1 MSISTRYW
9 QVQFAATG
17 AVASVTELEPG
28 AARDG
33 WVIVDA
39 PDERTAR
46 QRAYNIYCA
55 RKKAQAIARHRA
67 VGECACGR
75 KQDRKHPSGKPMLTC
90 SVCAERSGVYNERS
104 RQRAQAAAKAPANDD
119 APVPSGMAAR
129 DEGARVAANLTRQRD
144 RRAEIRLETLIE
156 VRKQWI
162 DSPNIQRF
170 GKWLQGEIDRI
181 TGANAA

>member
-1 MSISTRYW
+1 MTRYW
-9 QVQFAATG
+9 QVQFTETG
-17 AVASVTELEPG
+17 AIASVTEIRCG
-28 AARDG
+28 ADRAG
-33 WVIVDA
+33 WVIVEA
-39 PDERTAR
+39 PDEPTAR
-46 QRAYNIYCA
+46 QRAYNLYCA
-55 RKKAQAIARHRA
+55 RKKAQAKARHRA

-90 SVCAERSGVYNERS
+90 SVCAERQAVYNERS
-104 RQRAQAAAKAPANDD
+104 LERSQAAAKAAANDD
-119 APVPSGMAAR
+119 APVPTGMAAR

-144 RRAEIRLETLIE
+144 RRAEIRLETLID
-156 VRKQWI
+156 VRQQWI